1 MDNNSMNNTVNDPG
15 KVMAII
21 SLVVGIL
28 GILTGWAWGLGC
40 ILGVV
45 AVILAIVSG
54 NKSQAA
60 GFSKSGLAIA
70 GLICGIVAILG
81 GAGCLACTIC
91 SGCAACADGATVGLA
106 GCANMFNEIDTSSL
120 SSY

>member
-1 MDNNSMNNTVNDPG
+1 MDNNTMNDPG

-21 SLVVGIL
+21 SLILGIL

-45 AVILAIVSG
+45 AVILGVISG

-60 GFSKSGLAIA
+60 GFPKSGLALA
-70 GLICGIVAILG
+70 GLICGIVGILL

-91 SGCAACADGATVGLA
+91 SVCANGATLGLSGCASLA
-106 GCANMFNEIDTSSL
+106 ESAAI
-120 SSY
+120 SSYN

>member
-1 MDNNSMNNTVNDPG
+1 MDNNTMNDPG

-21 SLVVGIL
+21 SLILGIL

-45 AVILAIVSG
+45 AVILGVISG

-60 GFSKSGLAIA
+60 GFPKSGLALA
-70 GLICGIVAILG
+70 GLICGIVGILL

-91 SGCAACADGATVGLA
+91 SVCATGATLGLSGCASLA
-106 GCANMFNEIDTSSL
+106 ESAAI
-120 SSY
+120 SSYN

>member
-91 SGCAACADGATVGLA
+91 SVCAEGASLGVSGCASLA
-106 GCANMFNEIDTSSL
+106 ETAAL
-120 SSY
+120 SSYN